1 MARKS
6 VNPFAVC
13 KAAQKR
19 HGFGKKKLERC
30 IRSVKK
36 GMGHITSIENS
47 KAMSALSEGVQF
59 CASRTMGTDDCERA
73 VIVIAKGLE
82 KRGFMVGSYSRDY

>member
-1 MARKS
+1 MARK

-30 IRSVKK
+30 IRSVKRSV
-36 GMGHITSIENS
+36 GMGHITMNERIQVSE
-47 KAMSALSEGVQF
+47 ALTAGTMKCMGYDGGTQRACLKVIGYVREQLRNRGFKPVSEG
-59 CASRTMGTDDCERA
+59 
-73 VIVIAKGLE
+73 
-82 KRGFMVGSYSRDY
+82 